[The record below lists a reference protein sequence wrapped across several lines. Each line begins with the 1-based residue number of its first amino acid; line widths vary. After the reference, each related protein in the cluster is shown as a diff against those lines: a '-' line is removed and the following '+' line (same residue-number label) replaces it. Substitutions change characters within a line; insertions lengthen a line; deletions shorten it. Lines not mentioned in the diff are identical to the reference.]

1 MANRKSSLQDTYND
15 YKQRLAFNKAQLR
28 PARLPPQT
36 FLQWANKFIIACF
49 TIFIFLVFLMYLT
62 RNDPAMLF
70 YLQVVLSYP
79 LFIMLA
85 TVFHEWLHKY
95 KAEQLGYKT
104 EFVWDGKVA
113 AISVTHDTEDQN
125 WNKNARAI
133 LIYPY
138 MIIIPIATIMVL
150 VGVYARL
157 YVFLVTGV
165 STLVAHGLF
174 YQKDKRSSKQ
184 NVENKD

>member
-1 MANRKSSLQDTYND
+1 MYND
-15 YKQRLAFNKAQLR
+15 YKQRLAFNKLRLR
-28 PARLPPQT
+28 PQRLPPQT
-36 FLQWANKFIIACF
+36 FLQWANKFIVACI
-49 TIFIFLVFLMYLT
+49 TIFIFLAFLMYLL
-62 RNDPAMLF
+62 RNDPDVLF

-79 LFIMLA
+79 IFILLA

-95 KAEQLGYKT
+95 KAEKLGYKT

-113 AISVTHDTEDQN
+113 AISVTHDDLDQN

-138 MIIIPIATIMVL
+138 MIIIPIAIGFVL
-150 VGVYARL
+150 IGVYARL
-157 YVFLVTGV
+157 WMFLVSGA
-165 STLVAHGLF
+165 STILAHVLF

-184 NVENKD
+184 NVETEN